1 MSGSSHTP
9 RLFRLALGVLPVIS
23 LAACG
28 SDSDS
33 GAADAASSTP
43 SLTTAPIS
51 AFCDSLVALD
61 AIDSPGG
68 PTDPTPAQLKE
79 YGSTLRPLVDT
90 LRSAAPASVDASIA
104 TVTTAIDRLDSG
116 DGSALASPDFSAAT
130 EAIEQAGRSN
140 CGFTAI
146 DVGAKNYQYDG
157 APTTVPAG
165 RVSFTLT
172 NTGTEPHLLLFVHK
186 PDDVKDDLTFL
197 QDYLGAVFSGSDA
210 AMQQYAPYNVSGGG
224 PFAAPGTAT
233 THVTDFAPGTYIYF
247 CPIPVGGTESGAPHF
262 TQGMHG
268 EFTVTG

>member
-1 MSGSSHTP
+1 MTTAHPP

-28 SDSDS
+28 SDGDS
-33 GAADAASSTP
+33 TATAAGSNAAPTP
-43 SLTTAPIS
+43 STAPIS

-61 AIDSPGG
+61 ALDSPGG
-68 PTDPTPAQLKE
+68 PTDPTPAQLRE
-79 YGSTLRPLVDT
+79 YGSTLRPLIDT
-90 LRSAAPASVDASIA
+90 LRSGAPAAVGASIA
-104 TVTTAIDRLDSG
+104 TVTAAIDRLDSG

-130 EAIEQAGRSN
+130 EAIEQTGRTS
-140 CGFTAI
+140 CGYATV
-146 DVGAKNYQYDG
+146 DVGATNYAYTG
-157 APTTVPAG
+157 APASVPAG
-165 RVSFTLT
+165 RVSVTLT
-172 NTGTEPHLLLFVHK
+172 NTGTEPHLMLFVRK
-186 PDDVKDDLTFL
+186 PDDVTDDLKFL

-210 AMQQYAPYNVSGGG
+210 AMQQYLPYDVAGGG

-247 CPIPVGGTESGAPHF
+247 CPIPVGGTDTGAPHF